1 MAKEKATTGQKIKV
15 WFEKYLLPWP
25 LRAADK
31 QANESEEAAITPPPK
46 LVRQGAVLNL
56 FHTLGDDVSDFHFDN
71 GEISVIGNSFS
82 ANSPLLKAI
91 KLGI

>member
-1 MAKEKATTGQKIKV
+1 LTLTQKIKV
-15 WFEKYLLPWP
+15 WFEKYLLPCP

-56 FHTLGDDVSDFHFDN
+56 FHTT
-71 GEISVIGNSFS
+71 
-82 ANSPLLKAI
+82 
-91 KLGI
+91 